1 MQWRHGTWGASI
13 DCGETNE
20 KRISLDESTEGGGM
34 QRAWL
39 QSAKAGRSTEIRRK
53 RGAGQLSQDMMRE
66 IVRRCLA
73 LWAQWFGKPRIGMRA
88 CFHRLTLRRRVWPVC
103 LIGPRRETQF
113 VQVDR
118 VGSPE
123 GGVFAAMAFR
133 LLARWRFSLQLC
145 RQRGSWCS
153 VGFNGQISGTGRPES
168 VKCGKTTF
176 STPKGGPA
184 LQGHA
189 WARMGESWQRGKK

>member
-1 MQWRHGTWGASI
+1 V
-13 DCGETNE
+13 
-20 KRISLDESTEGGGM
+20 

-39 QSAKAGRSTEIRRK
+39 QSAKARRSAEIRRK

-73 LWAQWFGKPRIGMRA
+73 LWAQWFGKPQIGIPAYSR
-88 CFHRLTLRRRVWPVC
+88 RLTLRRRVWPVC

-118 VGSPE
+118 VGNSE

-133 LLARWRFSLQLC
+133 LLARWRSSLQLC

-153 VGFNGQISGTGRPES
+153 VGSTAKFAAPE
-168 VKCGKTTF
+168 GLR
-176 STPKGGPA
+176 A
-184 LQGHA
+184 
-189 WARMGESWQRGKK
+189 